1 MKSHYSCIHSDLLI
15 VIGEDIP
22 DNMDLNPT
30 VIISDE
36 LESCINI
43 STNTDTFIEAEEMLS
58 VSIVS
63 FDPSLDTILVDP
75 ASQLAMIQ
83 DTTRMYRQNLMVCDV
98 HLSCCMLQKLKL
110 HFKVQYRLLWRTK
123 CS

>member
-1 MKSHYSCIHSDLLI
+1 
-15 VIGEDIP
+15 
-22 DNMDLNPT
+22 MDLNPT

-43 STNTDTFIEAEEMLS
+43 STNTDTFIEAEETLS

-98 HLSCCMLQKLKL
+98 HFSCCMLQKLKL